1 MYFNIFTTLMMN
13 IESRFS
19 IRGGGGSCEMW
30 VLSNEGITNGL
41 YFYCFSAG
49 TLFRHPSERHTF
61 TTFNRLLWF
70 RLHFME
76 VYSQNKR
83 LGCPGIKII
92 ISRSWIYQVSV
103 WKNGLLT
110 VNGTVTLVLIITE
123 VATIQFESKFMVL
136 K

>member
-76 VYSQNKR
+76 VYSQNKC

-103 WKNGLLT
+103 WKNGLLN
-110 VNGTVTLVLIITE
+110 VNGTVTLILIITE
-123 VATIQFESKFMVL
+123 VATIQFESKFMVW